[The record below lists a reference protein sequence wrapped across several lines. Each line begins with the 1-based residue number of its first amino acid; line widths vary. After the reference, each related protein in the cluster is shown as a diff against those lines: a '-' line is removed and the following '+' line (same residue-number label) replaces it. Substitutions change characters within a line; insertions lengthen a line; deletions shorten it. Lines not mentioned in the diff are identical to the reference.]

1 MHWTLS
7 RLVLSTAL
15 VSKPRVGAFRVVP
28 LPFLQEQCSS
38 CHASRRELTTV
49 SALRGGADANP
60 SSLPQTAIPASFT
73 KERQDDVNT
82 AVLAVLASCRVTRRL
97 QPNTGSSIATIA
109 KQDAS
114 PVTIGDFASQATA
127 LKIIHS
133 QFPSDMFIAE
143 EGSDVL
149 RSDDQLLTKVWDA
162 VKLASSDIESI
173 CSWSDKEEVLRCIDY
188 GQGIDPSADDPI
200 KSKRI
205 WVLDPIDGTKGFL
218 RGRLEGGQYCIAL
231 ALLEDG
237 EPVVSVLGCPNLP
250 GFLDPANRNVAFGT
264 WPKEEIDESETRKGL
279 FSSKR
284 GCLFVAVRGCGC
296 YELSIHDL
304 EKALLGSNGRNDIA
318 MCWKRLHVTSKLNS
332 TKTPSQATFCLG
344 VERGFSDPNGTVL
357 KVAEL
362 LHGEDALITQ
372 DGISDIK
379 NSFRMDGQGK
389 YGVLARG
396 EAEYFLRLPKAGY
409 VDWVWDVAAG
419 YLCLTE
425 AGGKM
430 TDVNGNRIDFSG
442 IGAERKAKLPDG
454 VQGLLGS
461 CGGHF
466 HDALVD
472 AYKSIESL

>member
-200 KSKRI
+200 ESKRI
-205 WVLDPIDGTKGFL
+205 WVLDPIDGTVSTMYKYTTSFDVVTDH
-218 RGRLEGGQYCIAL
+218 
-231 ALLEDG
+231 LLCFHSNTER
-237 EPVVSVLGCPNLP
+237 VS
-250 GFLDPANRNVAFGT
+250 
-264 WPKEEIDESETRKGL
+264 
-279 FSSKR
+279 
-284 GCLFVAVRGCGC
+284 
-296 YELSIHDL
+296 
-304 EKALLGSNGRNDIA
+304 
-318 MCWKRLHVTSKLNS
+318 
-332 TKTPSQATFCLG
+332 
-344 VERGFSDPNGTVL
+344 
-357 KVAEL
+357 
-362 LHGEDALITQ
+362 
-372 DGISDIK
+372 
-379 NSFRMDGQGK
+379 
-389 YGVLARG
+389 
-396 EAEYFLRLPKAGY
+396 
-409 VDWVWDVAAG
+409 
-419 YLCLTE
+419 
-425 AGGKM
+425 
-430 TDVNGNRIDFSG
+430 
-442 IGAERKAKLPDG
+442 
-454 VQGLLGS
+454 
-461 CGGHF
+461 
-466 HDALVD
+466 
-472 AYKSIESL
+472 